1 MADKRGAD
9 YNKRL
14 NYDELKDK
22 ITKKKV
28 PINAP
33 YRTAT
38 VIRNSNQ
45 MQNLLNMNNLEM
57 EEHNV
62 KLQKEQVK
70 QAAARDILNGN
81 GTSSD
86 YQSATNHQEHQ
97 NASEDLIDLYSDSAD
112 VLTQAHEEQKEK
124 AIEQNKQTLG
134 ETGNLASKVADIT
147 LSNTKKLAQ
156 IGIAA
161 AATAAAGGNPLVGG
175 VAGDAAGSLLQAGY
189 DHLTSATPGEE
200 IDSYEVDV
208 NEIIRNEKAQAKK
221 MKPKEIFNEMEE
233 AYKKGELTPAQND
246 TWVRIT
252 TQVKKAAQEKDKDAA
267 KELNKIIFEEYVAY
281 KLYSKGLFPSG
292 EPDAEPGKKAA
303 IANPKAK
310 PKGRP
315 KKDPAPEPK
324 PAPKPKGRP
333 KKGAASSSTD

>member
-1 MADKRGAD
+1 M
-9 YNKRL
+9 
-14 NYDELKDK
+14 
-22 ITKKKV
+22 
-28 PINAP
+28 
-33 YRTAT
+33 
-38 VIRNSNQ
+38 
-45 MQNLLNMNNLEM
+45 
-57 EEHNV
+57 
-62 KLQKEQVK
+62 
-70 QAAARDILNGN
+70 
-81 GTSSD
+81 
-86 YQSATNHQEHQ
+86 
-97 NASEDLIDLYSDSAD
+97 YSDSTD

-147 LSNTKKLAQ
+147 LSSTKKLAQ

-208 NEIIRNEKAQAKK
+208 NQIIINEKAKAKK
-221 MKPKEIFNEMEE
+221 MKPKEIFNEMDE
-233 AYKKGELTPAQND
+233 AYKKGELKPAQND
-246 TWVRIT
+246 TWLRIT

-267 KELNKIIFEEYVAY
+267 KELNKIIFDEYVAY
-281 KLYSKGLFPSG
+281 KLYSQGLFPSG
-292 EPDAEPGKKAA
+292 EPDAEPSKAVA
-303 IANPKAK
+303 KAK
-310 PKGRP
+310 PTRGRP
-315 KKDPAPEPK
+315 KKEPTPEPK